1 MAPVVKKK
9 TLLDALAERSY
20 RVIPESA
27 RLNERL
33 AAGLFSRPDSISFAH
48 EILSSDIEKYR
59 HVTADDHATFF
70 DRG

>member
-1 MAPVVKKK
+1 VVKKK

-27 RLNERL
+27 RRFLNERL